1 MNKNQVDAT
10 FRILIEEIEKIFG
23 VIRKDIK
30 DITKLRDFVK

>member
-10 FRILIEEIEKIFG
+10 FRILIEEIEKIFDA
-23 VIRKDIK
+23 IRKDIK

>member
-10 FRILIEEIEKIFG
+10 FRILIEEIEKIFD